1 MTSLDQENI
10 RRAQAERRI
19 AMQNASEGSSA
30 TWFLGIVVLIAI
42 IGGILLMGSGGG
54 EGTTEGAAP
63 VAAEE
68 TAPAAVEETAPA
80 TTVTE

>member
-1 MTSLDQENI
+1 MTSIDQENI

-19 AMQNASEGSSA
+19 AMQNSGEGSSA
-30 TWFLGIVVLIAI
+30 TWFLGIVVIVAI
-42 IGGILLMGSGGG
+42 IGGILLLGSGGG
-54 EGTTEGAAP
+54 EGTADGAAP

-68 TAPAAVEETAPA
+68 VAPAMTDEAAPA